1 MMEQDLREE
10 VQKQDAA
17 LDAAKR
23 IPIITKIPEQAEDW
37 EEEEDQP
44 VAVDREEVSNEDHRN
59 SKNKIYFIMKKRIAI
74 PLENG
79 ILCSHFGH
87 CQQFAIIDATDNLI
101 TEENLV
107 TPPPHEPG
115 LLPGWLAEKGVTDV
129 IAGGMGQRAIDLFNQ
144 QKINVFVGAPQKNPK
159 ELTSD
164 LLSNT
169 LQAGANYCD
178 H

>member
-1 MMEQDLREE
+1 M
-10 VQKQDAA
+10 
-17 LDAAKR
+17 KR
-23 IPIITKIPEQAEDW
+23 K
-37 EEEEDQP
+37 
-44 VAVDREEVSNEDHRN
+44 
-59 SKNKIYFIMKKRIAI
+59 IAI

-87 CQQFAIIDATDNLI
+87 CQQFAIIDAENNLI
-101 TEENLV
+101 SGEILV

-144 QKINVFVGAPQKNPK
+144 KKINVFVGAPVKNQS
-159 ELTSD
+159 ELAND
-164 LLSNT
+164 LLNNT
-169 LQAGANYCD
+169 LAAGANYCD